1 MSKNLKETIDKMV
14 EDSIRRIL
22 PQVMNEILLKTI
34 ANSQVMHEARGGVA
48 PQTPAQPRQV
58 QRQQSRKPSSL
69 SQLLD
74 ESAGAD
80 FYQDPREAMRQATYE
95 EPPPAQKAI
104 AQRIQTLPPA
114 LQGLA
119 EGIELDDDGGEMW
132 ESELGDAA
140 VVPTAG
146 MGPPV
151 DKAAKALGLDFSRMA
166 KAINVT
172 EKKKRVDPA
181 DRAAN
186 AQFEETRLKRMREQL
201 NGGKPLTE

>member
-1 MSKNLKETIDKMV
+1 MSQKLKETIDKMV

-22 PQVMNEILLKTI
+22 PQVMNEVLLKTI
-34 ANSQVMHEARGGVA
+34 ANSQVIQEARGGVA
-48 PQTPAQPRQV
+48 SKPAPTQQPRKV
-58 QRQQSRKPSSL
+58 QKQRPSSL

-104 AQRIQTLPPA
+104 TQRIQTLPPA

-166 KAINVT
+166 NAIKIT
-172 EKKKRVDPA
+172 EKKTKVDGA
-181 DRAAN
+181 DTAAK
-186 AQFEETRLKRMREQL
+186 AQFEQQRLKMMRERL
-201 NGGKPLTE
+201 NGGKPLE

>member
-1 MSKNLKETIDKMV
+1 MV
-14 EDSIRRIL
+14 EDAIRRVL
-22 PQVMNEILLKTI
+22 PEVMNEVLMRTI
-34 ANSQVMHEARGGVA
+34 ANSGVIQEARTGVA
-48 PQTPAQPRQV
+48 ARPTQPAQP
-58 QRQQSRKPSSL
+58 QRKGSLKPSSL

-74 ESAGAD
+74 ESVGAD
-80 FYQDPREAMRQATYE
+80 FYRGPEDGPYRA
-95 EPPPAQKAI
+95 PPAPPEESDPPQRAI

-132 ESELGDAA
+132 DGQYGDSA

-151 DKAAKALGLDFSRMA
+151 EKAAAALGLDFSRMA

-172 EKKKRVDPA
+172 EKKTRLDAEDK
-181 DRAAN
+181 AAK
-186 AQFEETRLKRMREQL
+186 AQFEQARLKRMRENL
-201 NGGKPLTE
+201 NGGKPLE